1 MTQTI
6 QTTQVSTAQRK
17 TLSITVFIL
26 LGKALSQM
34 AAQFR
39 GQVQLFPLPEKWLF
53 LATAY
58 SQILTTLTVLK
69 LRLFEAVSNTK

>member
-26 LGKALSQM
+26 LGKALSRM
-34 AAQFR
+34 AVQYR
-39 GQVQLFPLPEKWLF
+39 GQVLSFLLPEKWLF

>member
-26 LGKALSQM
+26 LGKALSRM
-34 AAQFR
+34 AVQYR
-39 GQVQLFPLPEKWLF
+39 GQVLSFLLPEKWLF

-58 SQILTTLTVLK
+58 SQIQTILTVLK